1 MTEEEYAEF
10 VEELTPEQKGWA
22 ALIRMGAKKEMTINL
37 TAIIITAI
45 ICYTLYK
52 MSRNKEEPG
61 KNETAA
67 GQDGRK
73 GKISEWKRK

>member
-1 MTEEEYAEF
+1 
-10 VEELTPEQKGWA
+10 
-22 ALIRMGAKKEMTINL
+22 MTINL

-52 MSRNKEEPG
+52 MSRNKDEPG